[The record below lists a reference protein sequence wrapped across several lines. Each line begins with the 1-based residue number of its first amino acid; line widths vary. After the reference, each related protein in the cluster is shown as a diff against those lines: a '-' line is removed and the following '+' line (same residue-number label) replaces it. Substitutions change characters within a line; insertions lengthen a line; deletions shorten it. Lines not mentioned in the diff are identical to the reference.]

1 MGRDAL
7 GFSLPRA
14 QKEVTFCDPAA
25 LRLIEGRFGE
35 GFHPLHETVN
45 FSLLNKH
52 RTYNY
57 QWMALKQKAHVEC
70 LLCSWHD
77 CKPNGS

>member
-25 LRLIEGRFGE
+25 LRLIEGRFGA

-45 FSLLNKH
+45 VSLLSKH

-57 QWMALKQKAHVEC
+57 QWIALKQKAHVE
-70 LLCSWHD
+70 
-77 CKPNGS
+77 